1 MMHLI
6 TTKHVAFGAVVT
18 TPLWVGILGDL
29 LAMGVSAVMLLVAV
43 VTLLNKLE
51 ERRQRRSGDK

>member
-1 MMHLI
+1 MHLI
-6 TTKHVAFGAVVT
+6 TTKHVAFGAVLA
-18 TPLWVGILGDL
+18 TPLWVGFLGDL
-29 LAMGVSAVMLLVAV
+29 LALGVSAVMLLVGV